1 MTIKEYDTELIKKR
15 YPGIKNDWAVEKS
28 SISEDWLESKYV
40 YERADDLGYPYFWI
54 VEHNDHYFSVS
65 MIFGLTNA
73 KYVNFNSKDD
83 MYKFLNDSIDTF
95 IERKKSIVL
104 KQKAANPTKIDAS
117 FTDMSEDTDD
127 CKIIELNKDKIVV
140 LHGGLYKWFD
150 NREKAE
156 DYLIHE
162 MLYDNYT
169 NYGYDEELDR

>member
-1 MTIKEYDTELIKKR
+1 
-15 YPGIKNDWAVEKS
+15 
-28 SISEDWLESKYV
+28 
-40 YERADDLGYPYFWI
+40 
-54 VEHNDHYFSVS
+54 

-95 IERKKSIVL
+95 LERRKSIAL

-117 FTDMSEDTDD
+117 LTDMSEDTDD

-140 LHGGLYKWFD
+140 LHDGLYKWFD

-162 MLYDNYT
+162 MLYGNYT
-169 NYGYDEELDR
+169 NYGYD